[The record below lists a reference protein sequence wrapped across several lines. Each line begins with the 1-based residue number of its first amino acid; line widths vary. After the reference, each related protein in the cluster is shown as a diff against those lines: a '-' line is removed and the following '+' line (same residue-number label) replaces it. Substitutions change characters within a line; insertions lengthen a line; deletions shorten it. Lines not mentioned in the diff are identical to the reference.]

1 MSNKLYNSIEEE
13 IAALK
18 KERNAII
25 LAHNYQVGEI
35 QDIADFTGDS
45 LRLSQ
50 EAAKTKADV
59 IVFCGVHFMAET
71 ASILSPAKKVL
82 IPDLDA
88 GCSLSGMIKAD
99 DVRKW
104 KKSHPDGIVVTYVNT
119 SAEVKAESDYCCTS
133 SNAVKVVE
141 SIPRDKEILFVPDFY
156 LGSYVKKQTGRA
168 NMTVWNGY
176 CHVHVMISSQKI
188 DDMRKEHPKAE
199 VLMHPE
205 CSCMTKVMDKAD
217 QVLSTEGMV
226 KHVRESKGDEFVIA
240 TETGVIHKMEK
251 ENPGKTFY
259 PAVKQAVCG
268 YMKLN
273 TLEKIVLTLEKMQYE
288 VKVPEDIARRARIP
302 IERMLQIVP

>member
-1 MSNKLYNSIEEE
+1 MSSRIYNSIEEE

-45 LRLSQ
+45 LKLSQ
-50 EAAKTKADV
+50 QAAKTDADV

-71 ASILSPAKKVL
+71 ASILSPNKKVL
-82 IPDLDA
+82 IPDMDA
-88 GCSLSGMIKAD
+88 GCSLSGMIKPE

-104 KKSHPDGIVVTYVNT
+104 KEAHPNGVVVTYVNT
-119 SAEVKAESDYCCTS
+119 SAQVKAESDYCCTS

-156 LGSYVKKQTGRA
+156 LGSYVKKQTGRT

-188 DDMRKEHPKAE
+188 DEMRHEHPKAE

-226 KHVRESKGDEFVIA
+226 KHVRDSKKNEFVIA

-251 ENPGKTFY
+251 ENPGKKFY
-259 PAVKQAVCG
+259 PAVQQAVCG

-273 TLEKIVLTLEKMQYE
+273 TLEKIVRTLEKLQYE